1 MATLENIRKRGVLLS
16 IVIGGSLLAFILGGI
31 DFQTVFGDSRTTV
44 ATVDGEDVS
53 IQEYE
58 ARLDEMTTFYKME
71 MGQSSLDENTT
82 RQVQNSVW
90 NTYLHEQI
98 IGAQCAELG
107 IVVTD
112 EEITRQLTGDVPHP
126 MMSQLRMFYNAEKN
140 GYDKDILYDLLSAI
154 DQEPNGDLAKYWSFI
169 ERNVKL
175 QMLEDKYNTLV
186 SSSFNYSNVDATA
199 AFEAKKIANISYVS
213 IPYYTMADSLI
224 SVSDSE
230 IKAYY
235 QENINIYNNA
245 EETRKL
251 NYITFPIVPSADD
264 YTNIKTWIEGLEEE
278 FSTSKD
284 YVAICNQNS
293 DQPYNDIALSRNKVD
308 ASLRDF
314 AFSGK
319 AGDFYAP
326 RLVGDTYQMARIVET
341 GIVSPDSIKV
351 RHILVADQAKADS
364 IMAALKSGANFAELA
379 KNNSLAGTSQNG
391 GELGWMSEGD
401 FDVEFSKACFKGKV
415 NKVFSFPFSGMIQIV
430 EITEATKP
438 VAKVKICVISRKVEA
453 SSQTYGII
461 YNNASQYI
469 AKNSD
474 SKAFVDSA
482 KAEEGLFLH
491 TIDIKN
497 TDNVVSDLK
506 DSRQIVRWAFQN
518 EEGDVAN
525 QVFECGDRFVVAM
538 LSEITPKGDK
548 SLESVKSYVKTAVM
562 NAKKADKIIADAQAK
577 LADSKYISDLGE
589 VKTAD
594 NASMNSAF
602 IPGIGREPKVAGAIP
617 SLIADNDI
625 KFVAGNAGVYVLKL
639 NDAPATGEIDIEH
652 EIKNLS
658 SRIPYQMMIFESL
671 KNQSEVED
679 NRINFY

>member
-140 GYDKDILYDLLSAI
+140 GYDKAILYDLLSAI

-169 ERNVKL
+169 KRNVKL

-199 AFEAKKIANISYVS
+199 AFEAKKVANISYVS

-284 YVAICNQNS
+284 FVAICNQNS

-364 IMAALKSGANFAELA
+364 IMAALKTGANFAELA

-415 NKVFSFPFSGMIQIV
+415 NKVFSFPFSGMVQIV

-474 SKAFVDSA
+474 SQAFVDSA
-482 KAEEGLFLH
+482 KAEEGLFLR

-518 EEGDVAN
+518 EKGDVAN

-538 LSEITPKGDK
+538 LSDVTPKGEK
-548 SLESVKSYVKTAVM
+548 SLESVKSEVKSAVM
-562 NAKKADKIIADAQAK
+562 NAKKAEKIIADAQTK

-617 SLIADNDI
+617 SLITDNDI

-639 NDAPATGEIDIEH
+639 NDAPAAGEIDIEH

-658 SRIPYQMMIFESL
+658 SRTPYQMMIFESL